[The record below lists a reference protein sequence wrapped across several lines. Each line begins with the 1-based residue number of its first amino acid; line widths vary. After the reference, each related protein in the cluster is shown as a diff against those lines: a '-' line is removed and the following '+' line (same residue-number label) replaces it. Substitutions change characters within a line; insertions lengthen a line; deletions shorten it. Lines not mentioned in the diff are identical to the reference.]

1 MSNLSNQDVQLAQ
14 LMFTSS
20 ATAQHPLGTRGYTDD
35 GRVFRYAKAGVSDL
49 VAGQVLQSPAIVP
62 GHLALALATSVG
74 ATTIGSITIGATCA
88 SSVAANLYADGYLQT
103 GAGVGQG
110 YNYRIS
116 SHAAVSTGATGT
128 FNLYPEDALVVA
140 LGTTSLVSLIA
151 NKYNGVIQ
159 APATTATGVIVGVAA
174 YIITATQFGWI
185 QTWGDCPVLCSGAGA
200 LGDPLVGISATAGGA
215 ATATAASLLVNPVIG
230 YLRQI
235 SVDTRYA
242 AADIRISP

>member
-1 MSNLSNQDVQLAQ
+1 MSNLSNQDVQLGQ
-14 LMFTSS
+14 LMFISS
-20 ATAQHPLGTRGYTDD
+20 ATEQHPLGTRGWTED
-35 GRVFRYAKAGVSDL
+35 GRAFHYAKAGASDL
-49 VAGQVLQSPAIVP
+49 VAGQVLQSPAIVA

-74 ATTIGSITIGATCA
+74 STGIGSIAIGATCA
-88 SSVAANLYADGYLQT
+88 SSVAANLYAEGYLQVS
-103 GAGVGQG
+103 AGVGQG

-140 LGTTSLVSLIA
+140 LGTTSIVALIA

-159 APATTATGVIVGVAA
+159 APVTTATGVIVGVAPYVIA
-174 YIITATQFGWI
+174 ATQYGWI
-185 QTWGDCPVLCSGAGA
+185 QTWGDCPVLMSGAGA

-235 SVDTRYA
+235 SVDTKYNSV
-242 AADIRISP
+242 DLRIAP